1 MPDKHAPSTMLLH
14 PLRYSKLSRPKLCA
28 ILPRERIYRR
38 LDEQWKH
45 PVVWVS
51 GPPGAG
57 KTTLVASYLE
67 ARGRPGIWYQIDEA
81 DIDPATFFYYLAIAS
96 RQASPGGAAHL
107 PLLTPE
113 SLLDID
119 GFARRFFREFYSLLP
134 RPLTIVFDNLRA
146 STTSLLSSV
155 IMPVACEELPHGISI
170 ILISR
175 SEPPAELSRL
185 AASRIMAV
193 VDYQALQLTLDETR
207 ELAASEGEN
216 DGEVV
221 RSLHAASDGW
231 AAGVVLMLVHR
242 RRNDANA
249 PTGLW
254 SSRQALFNYFA
265 SQIFDRAMPEMR
277 DLLFRTAVL
286 PRVTVRMAEKLTAN
300 AQASSLLEFLYRNN
314 LFTNRSEDGEV
325 SYQYHALFREF
336 LLASAEKC
344 FVPTEVRSIKRR
356 AADLLGTYG
365 QTEEAVGLYL
375 AIEDWGQAVQLILAH
390 AGHLLVNGRCHLL
403 RKWIL
408 ALPTTSLA
416 HAPWLSHWLGRCE
429 LPVAPIQARK
439 AFEDA
444 FAVMTKEGDVIGAIL
459 SAAGVV
465 ESYYREWNDLK
476 PIDPWIAELERL
488 LRLQPVFP
496 SAAVEIGALRGMLI
510 AALCRQPQHRML
522 APCAQRLLSIL
533 KEHQDVNDVVT
544 AGTILLHYF
553 QWNYQPDNSA
563 SVVAIV
569 RPLLDD
575 PKLVELNRAHWLL
588 RHARYRVF
596 LGDQEAVADSCREAL
611 AIIERE
617 NVQFLEPVAYVQ
629 QLICGKRLAED
640 SEIQSTLASLETRLH
655 PTRRLDSAAFLYGR
669 AWIAAQQSELHA
681 ALQHARAALDIAT
694 LAGAVIVRAL
704 CLRLMA
710 SVLSEQG
717 EITAALTCLQQARS
731 LAPEGASRYLDYRE
745 HLLLASRALLDKD
758 IERAKSMLQSALALA
773 RQEGYANLVWWPR
786 TATRL
791 FRFALLHDVEVDYV
805 QTLIRKGDLAC
816 ELPGIENW
824 PLPIR
829 IYALGRFEIVIDGA
843 SLRATGKAQ
852 RKPLDLLRC
861 LIALGGRQ
869 VSSSSIIRFLWP
881 DSDGDAAQAT
891 FDSAVLRLRRL
902 LGRPDAILLSE
913 GRLTLNPKTVWVDLW
928 AFQRLSGKLDS
939 PDLVAVGDG
948 KVAEEIANSAF
959 RLYQGHFLGQEDETP
974 WMLPMRE
981 KLRSKFLRQL
991 GAVGDYWE
999 SLEQWDKAAELYQRG
1014 LELDHLSEELYCRLM
1029 RLYQRWGQPASAL
1042 EVYRRCRNMLSVV
1055 LGVKPSSRTEA
1066 IYQSLTKSLLDR

>member
-1 MPDKHAPSTMLLH
+1 MLPH
-14 PLRYSKLSRPKLCA
+14 PLRYSKLSRPTLCS
-28 ILPRERIYRR
+28 ILPRERIYRH

-45 PVVWVS
+45 PVIWVS

-57 KTTLVASYLE
+57 KTTLAASYLE
-67 ARGRPGIWYQIDEA
+67 ARERPGIWYQVDDA
-81 DIDPATFFYYLAIAS
+81 DADPATFFYYLGIAG
-96 RQASPGGAAHL
+96 RQASPGDHANL

-113 SLLDID
+113 CLLDID
-119 GFARRFFREFYSLLP
+119 GFARRFFREFYSRLS
-134 RPLTIVFDNLRA
+134 RPFTLVFDNVRA
-146 STTSLLSSV
+146 STTSILLSV
-155 IMPVACEELPHGISI
+155 IMPVACEELPEGISI

-193 VDYQALQLTLDETR
+193 VDYHALRLTLDETR
-207 ELAASEGEN
+207 ALAASEGEH
-216 DGEVV
+216 DEAVV
-221 RSLHAASDGW
+221 QSLHEASDGW
-231 AAGVVLMLVHR
+231 AAGMVLMLVHR
-242 RRNDANA
+242 RRSDADA
-249 PTGLW
+249 PVGLW

-336 LLASAEKC
+336 LLASADRC
-344 FVPTEVRSIKRR
+344 FAPTEVQSIKRS
-356 AADLLGTYG
+356 AADLLGACG
-365 QTEEAVGLYL
+365 HIEEAVGLYL
-375 AIEDWGQAVQLILAH
+375 SIEDWGKAVEMILAH

-408 ALPTTSLA
+408 ALPPSSLE
-416 HAPWLSHWLGRCE
+416 HAPWLSHWLGRCD
-429 LPVAPIQARK
+429 LPVAPAQARK
-439 AFEDA
+439 AFEKA
-444 FAVMTKEGDVIGAIL
+444 FDTMKKEGDIIGEIL
-459 SAAGVV
+459 STAGVV

-488 LRLQPVFP
+488 LMLQPTFP
-496 SAAVEIGALRGMLI
+496 SVEMEISALRGMLV
-510 AALCRQPQHRML
+510 AALCRQPRHPML
-522 APCAQRLLSIL
+522 APSAQRLLSIL
-533 KEHQDVNDVVT
+533 AEHQDSNDVVAT
-544 AGTILLHYF
+544 GTILLHYF
-553 QWNYQPDNSA
+553 QLNYELDNSA
-563 SVVAIV
+563 SVVAVV
-569 RPLLDD
+569 RPLLTH
-575 PKLVELNRAHWLL
+575 PKLVDLNRAHWLL
-588 RHARYRVF
+588 RYARYRAF
-596 LGDQEAVADSCREAL
+596 LGDQEAIADSCREAL

-617 NVQFLEPVAYVQ
+617 NVHFLEPVAYVQ
-629 QLICGKRLAED
+629 QLICGKRLAENT
-640 SEIQSTLASLETRLH
+640 EVQSTLACLETRLH
-655 PTRRLDSAAFLYGR
+655 PTRRLDSASFLYGK
-669 AWIAAQQSELHA
+669 AWIAAQQSELDA
-681 ALQHARAALDIAT
+681 ALQHARAALDITT
-694 LAGAVIVRAL
+694 LAGAVTTRAL

-717 EITAALTCLQQARS
+717 DITAALACLQQARS
-731 LAPEGASRYLDYRE
+731 LAPAGASRYLDYRE
-745 HLLLASRALLDKD
+745 HLLLASRALADKD
-758 IERAKSMLQSALALA
+758 IEGAKSMLQSALALA

-791 FRFALLHDVEVDYV
+791 FRFALLHNVEVDYV

-829 IYALGRFEIVIDGA
+829 IYALGRFEIVIDGV

-881 DSDGDAAQAT
+881 DSDGDASQAT

-939 PDLVAVGDG
+939 SDLLAVGDG
-948 KVAEEIANSAF
+948 NVAEEIANSAF

-999 SLEQWDKAAELYQRG
+999 SLEQWDKAADLYRRG

-1029 RLYQRWGQPASAL
+1029 RLYQRCGQPASAL

-1066 IYQSLTKSLLDR
+1066 IYQSLTKSLLDH